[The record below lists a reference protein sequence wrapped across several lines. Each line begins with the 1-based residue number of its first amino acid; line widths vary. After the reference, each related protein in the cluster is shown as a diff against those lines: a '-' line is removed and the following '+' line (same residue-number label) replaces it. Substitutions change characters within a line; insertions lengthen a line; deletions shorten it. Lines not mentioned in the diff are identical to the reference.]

1 MLAEF
6 RTRYPQGSLISE
18 LIDIDRGLYLVKV
31 AIQVEGIIL
40 ATGLAGMDKIE
51 LAEDRAR
58 ERALSAL
65 ALEVHPTTAHPSTA
79 REKTVTSSPPS
90 PKLEEPVL
98 ATVTDHPANSDNK
111 NNKNTIN
118 NPSAEDTAVVANFI
132 PAATSTAA
140 TEQTTITSKSSTATE
155 QPPIAFSEPSKTP
168 STLSTLATSTSE
180 LRELDNQRS
189 EPEVEASTEPNQG
202 TLFAQTDNLPS
213 SRVTEPLPEPDTT
226 EEKSIPEATSE
237 VPVSQTEVV
246 DMDFNQIKHQTD
258 IEIKRLGWT
267 RDDGRNFLQS
277 HYGKRSRLHLTDEE
291 LLEFLHYLESL
302 PTPVSS

>member
-65 ALEVHPTTAHPSTA
+65 ALEVHPTAHPSTA

-140 TEQTTITSKSSTATE
+140 TEQTTTETE

-180 LRELDNQRS
+180 LRELDNQKS

-213 SRVTEPLPEPDTT
+213 SRVPEPLPEPDTT
-226 EEKSIPEATSE
+226 EEKSTPEATSE
-237 VPVSQTEVV
+237 IPVSQTEVV

>member
-6 RTRYPQGSLISE
+6 RTCYPQGSLVSE

-31 AIQVEGIIL
+31 AILVEGITL

-65 ALEVHPTTAHPSTA
+65 ALEVNPTAHPSTA
-79 REKTVTSSPPS
+79 REKIATSSPPS

-98 ATVTDHPANSDNK
+98 ATVTNHPDNSDNK
-111 NNKNTIN
+111 NTTS
-118 NPSAEDTAVVANFI
+118 NPSAEDTAVVPNFV
-132 PAATSTAA
+132 PTATSLAPETK
-140 TEQTTITSKSSTATE
+140 TTQTTITSASSTVEDEPSIAVAEQSKSPGISSKLATS
-155 QPPIAFSEPSKTP
+155 FSEPTDLDDQEP
-168 STLSTLATSTSE
+168 DRAATVTSD
-180 LRELDNQRS
+180 L
-189 EPEVEASTEPNQG
+189 NQG
-202 TLFAQTDNLPS
+202 TLFAPTDNLS
-213 SRVTEPLPEPDTT
+213 SATEIETLSNLSDATEKPLPKTT
-226 EEKSIPEATSE
+226 DETDAAQAE
-237 VPVSQTEVV
+237 VIE
-246 DMDFNQIKHQTD
+246 MDFNQIKHQTD

-302 PTPVSS
+302 PTSASS